1 MFCVSEK
8 LSYLCTRKTIVLHYL
23 NAKVNKKI
31 KICKQKR

>member
-23 NAKVNKKI
+23 TRKS
-31 KICKQKR
+31 KQKK